1 VRWDWRSV
9 ILAIVITAVL
19 GGAVGARLAG
29 ARPGTNS
36 GEGGSGDGR
45 FQAQGVE
52 LARQE
57 GGDAVVQA
65 VDRVG
70 PAVVKVA
77 VTRQAFLDSLL
88 FSGPVIQEGLG
99 SGVIIDA
106 DGYVLTN
113 EHVVREASEIR
124 VMLRDGRGFRAE
136 IVGADPW
143 TDLALLRIPGRD
155 LPVAELGPSEP
166 LRVGQTV
173 IAIGNPFGL
182 DFTVTTGVVS
192 ALQRSIPVDED
203 RFLFNLLQTDAAIN
217 PGNSGGPLVDL
228 NGRVVGINTAILAG
242 VEGVTAQGLGF
253 AVPADMARQVARD
266 IIAYGRPRRLGVLGT
281 ALTDAHRRVLEEELG
296 VNVPVRE
303 GVLVLQVIPD
313 SPADAAGVQPLDVIT
328 EAGGRAVDSMESL
341 ITAAN
346 EIRPGGRLELGIVRD
361 GRRLTASVRL

>member
-1 VRWDWRSV
+1 VRRDWRSV
-9 ILAIVITAVL
+9 ILAIVITAVV

-29 ARPGTNS
+29 ARPGAN
-36 GEGGSGDGR
+36 GEGGSGAGR

-52 LARQE
+52 LVRQE

-77 VTRQAFLDSLL
+77 VTRQAFVDSL
-88 FSGPVIQEGLG
+88 FFREPVTQQGLG

-113 EHVVREASEIR
+113 EHVVRDASEIR
-124 VMLRDGRGFRAE
+124 IMLRDGRDFRAE
-136 IVGADPW
+136 LVGADPW
-143 TDLALLRIPGRD
+143 TDLAVLRIPGRD

-192 ALQRSIPVDED
+192 ALQRSIPIDED
-203 RFLFNLLQTDAAIN
+203 RFLFNLVQTDAAIN

-228 NGRVVGINTAILAG
+228 NGRVVGINTAILAN
-242 VEGVTAQGLGF
+242 VEGVAAQGLGF

-281 ALTDAHRRVLEEELG
+281 ALTDAHRRVLEAELG
-296 VNVPVRE
+296 VTVPVRE

-313 SPADAAGVQPLDVIT
+313 SPADAAGVQELDVIT
-328 EAGGRAVDSMESL
+328 AANGRTVDSMESL
-341 ITAAN
+341 ITVAN
-346 EIRPGGRLELGIVRD
+346 ETRPGERLELRIVRD
-361 GRRLTASVRL
+361 GRRLTASARL